1 MCLKNSYMFRN
12 YDAVLHSGI
21 VRMRK
26 LQITK
31 FNQENQPYLEHL
43 RKRRFAFPYRD
54 DAQPPLERRG
64 GVDGTRGVACWIL
77 TALPWNRAKLA
88 LSPRCEYAYAT
99 RVRVWVCAVERV
111 KVGGTKRC
119 FPQGHPGRSR
129 LTLASKR
136 LRVPIKVTL
145 CLA

>member
-12 YDAVLHSGI
+12 YDALLHSGI

-26 LQITK
+26 LQISK
-31 FNQENQPYLEHL
+31 FKRINHTWSIFVSEDSPFRIAMTRSHRSKGEEAWTEH
-43 RKRRFAFPYRD
+43 
-54 DAQPPLERRG
+54 
-64 GVDGTRGVACWIL
+64 VACWIL

-99 RVRVWVCAVERV
+99 RVRVWVCAMERV